1 MGEST
6 AEARAWKT
14 TGNTMTSVLAFEEF
28 FEAERDRLLKTF
40 TLITGSRAEA
50 EDIVQDAFLNVW
62 QKWDRVAGLEDPR
75 AYLNRACLNGFRS
88 RTRRAKVA
96 LRNAVRPGPGR
107 DELAVVDDRDEAR
120 RLLSTLTPRQRAALV
135 LTEIWDMSAEE
146 VGRSLGIKASTVRAL
161 NHQARNA
168 ARTSREGADV

>member
-1 MGEST
+1 MNDSA

-14 TGNTMTSVLAFEEF
+14 PLGTMTAAVAFEEF

-40 TLITGSRAEA
+40 TVITGSRAEA

-62 QKWDRVAGLEDPR
+62 QKWDRVAALDDPR
-75 AYLNRACLNGFRS
+75 GYLSRACLNGFRS
-88 RTRRAKVA
+88 RTRRAKIA
-96 LRNAVRPGPGR
+96 LRNAARPGPGR
-107 DELAVVDDRDEAR
+107 DEIAVVDDRDEAR

-161 NHQARNA
+161 NHQARSA
-168 ARTSREGADV
+168 ARSSREGADV